1 MKLLKDFYLQ
11 TALTAAPALLG
22 KVLYHQTEEGR
33 VTFGRITETE
43 AYFGESDTACHAR
56 SGRTKRTNVLYEEGG
71 IAYIYLCYGIH
82 NLLNVVTGPRD
93 FPQAVLIRAVE
104 GFNGPGRLTRAM
116 KIDCSLNGVSFL
128 SSNRI
133 WIEDDGAKPKF
144 KATKRIGIDYA
155 TAEYRNKLW
164 RFVIK

>member
-1 MKLLKDFYLQ
+1 M
-11 TALTAAPALLG
+11 
-22 KVLYHQTEEGR
+22 
-33 VTFGRITETE
+33 
-43 AYFGESDTACHAR
+43 
-56 SGRTKRTNVLYEEGG
+56 LYEEGG

-116 KIDCSLNGVSFL
+116 KIDRSLNGVSFL

>member
-1 MKLLKDFYLQ
+1 
-11 TALTAAPALLG
+11 
-22 KVLYHQTEEGR
+22 
-33 VTFGRITETE
+33 
-43 AYFGESDTACHAR
+43 
-56 SGRTKRTNVLYEEGG
+56 
-71 IAYIYLCYGIH
+71 
-82 NLLNVVTGPRD
+82 
-93 FPQAVLIRAVE
+93 
-104 GFNGPGRLTRAM
+104 M
-116 KIDCSLNGVSFL
+116 KIDRSLNGVSFL